1 MSLPAAPDTMTGRR
15 RLAALAMVAVAACAV
30 GIAARESGA
39 LAPLEREALKA
50 RFDLRGTEEVDGM
63 LVVGVD
69 AKTFTDVDHN
79 WPFPRSLHAQVVREL
94 HKKGARAIVY
104 DVQFTEPTAPKQD
117 LALYNALGDA
127 GGAVLATSE
136 SDGHGHTRV
145 LGGDANLRAIHSR
158 AAASD
163 LRNDTSGAI
172 ASFPREVGGLESI
185 AVATT
190 ERLAHRTPDPAG
202 FRDGRAWIDYRGP
215 PGTIPTVPFSDVMG
229 GKVPDSMLRGKLVVV
244 GATAPT
250 LRDVHSTPVGGEQ
263 LMAGAEVQANA
274 IWTALH
280 GLPLR
285 SAPPWVDLLILVA
298 LAILPPLVRWRLP
311 LGVVGALTVVA
322 GAAFLVAAQLA
333 FEAGTI
339 VDVAAPL
346 LALIA
351 GAFGAIAW
359 SEFAERRVRYRVSRD
374 NELLEQRVR
383 ERTADLADAEREIA
397 HRLGVAV
404 EWRDAETGVH
414 IERMGRLCER
424 LAREVG
430 LGIVEAD
437 LLRHAS
443 ALHDV
448 GKVGIP
454 DEILLKPAKLDPA
467 EWTKMKTHTTIG
479 ASILSGSKSALV
491 QMAEQIARSHHEKWD
506 GSGYPEGLEG
516 DQIPLAARIC
526 AVCDVFDALL
536 SPRPYKDAWPLHEV
550 IRELGSLRGTHLDPA
565 LVDAFLP
572 LAADVYEECFAPHVA
587 PQHVAPHAAPAH
599 ADAAA

>member
-1 MSLPAAPDTMTGRR
+1 MTGRR
-15 RLAALAMVAVAACAV
+15 RFAALGAVALLACAA
-30 GIAARESGA
+30 GLGARESGA
-39 LAPLEREALKA
+39 LEPLEREALKA
-50 RFDLRGTEEVDGM
+50 RFDVRGPEPVKGL
-63 LVVGVD
+63 LVVGID
-69 AKTFTDVDHN
+69 AKTFDDLQAR
-79 WPFPRSLHAQVVREL
+79 WPFKRSLHARVVRRL
-94 HKKGARAIVY
+94 HAAGADTIVY
-104 DVQFTEPTAPKQD
+104 DVQFTEPTKLRED
-117 LALYNALGDA
+117 LALYNAIGDA
-127 GGAVLATSE
+127 GGAILATSE
-136 SDGHGHTRV
+136 SDDGRTKV
-145 LGGDANLRAIHSR
+145 LGGDDNLRTIDSR

-172 ASFPREVGGLESI
+172 ASFPREIAGLESI

-190 ERLAHRTPDPAG
+190 QRLTGDTPDPDG
-202 FRDGRAWIDYRGP
+202 FRDGKAWIDYRGP
-215 PGTIPTVPFSDVMG
+215 PGTIPTVSFSDVYYG
-229 GKVPDSMLRGKLVVV
+229 RVPESEIRGRTVVV
-244 GATAPT
+244 GGTAPT
-250 LRDVHSTPVGGEQ
+250 LRDVHSTPVGGEE

-274 IWTALH
+274 IWTALD

-285 SAPPWVDLLILVA
+285 SAAPALN
-298 LAILPPLVRWRLP
+298 LAILILLAMLAPLARWRLP
-311 LGVVGALTVVA
+311 LGAVSVATVLA
-322 GAAFLVAAQLA
+322 GAAFLAGAQLA
-333 FEAGTI
+333 FENGMI
-339 VDVAAPL
+339 LDVAAPL
-346 LALIA
+346 VALLI

-414 IERMGRLCER
+414 IERMGRMCER

-430 LGIVEAD
+430 MSIVEAE

-467 EWTKMKTHTTIG
+467 EWAKMKTHTTIG

-491 QMAEQIARSHHEKWD
+491 QMAEEIARSHHERWD
-506 GSGYPEGLEG
+506 GSGYPAGLKG
-516 DQIPLAARIC
+516 DEIPLAARIC

-536 SPRPYKDAWPLHEV
+536 SPRPYKAPWPLPDV
-550 IRELGSLRGTHLDPA
+550 IRELAVLRGTHLDPA

-572 LAADVYEECFAPHVA
+572 LAADLHAECFGDEAELA
-587 PQHVAPHAAPAH
+587 EAAPGGV
-599 ADAAA
+599 ADLRGGTAAA

>member
-1 MSLPAAPDTMTGRR
+1 MTGRR
-15 RLAALAMVAVAACAV
+15 RFAALGAVALLACAA
-30 GIAARESGA
+30 GLAARESGA

-50 RFDLRGTEEVDGM
+50 RFDVRGPEPVKGL
-63 LVVGVD
+63 LVVGID
-69 AKTFTDVDHN
+69 ADTFDDLQTR
-79 WPFPRSLHAQVVREL
+79 WPFKRSLHGRVVRRL
-94 HKKGARAIVY
+94 HAAGARTIVY
-104 DVQFTEPTAPKQD
+104 DVQFTEKTKLRED
-117 LALYNALGDA
+117 LALYNAIGDA

-136 SDGHGHTRV
+136 SYKGRTNV
-145 LGGDANLRAIHSR
+145 LGGDDNLRAIDSR

-172 ASFPREVGGLESI
+172 ASFPDQVGGVESI
-185 AVATT
+185 AVATA
-190 ERLAHRTPDPAG
+190 ERLTGESPDPAG
-202 FRDGRAWIDYRGP
+202 FRDGKAWIDYRGP
-215 PGTIPTVPFSDVMG
+215 PGTIPTVSFSDVLLDR
-229 GKVPDSMLRGKLVVV
+229 VPDSKIRGRIVVV
-244 GATAPT
+244 GGTAPT
-250 LRDVHSTPVGGEQ
+250 LRDVHSTPVGGEE

-274 IWTALH
+274 IWTALG

-285 SAPPWVDLLILVA
+285 SAAPALN
-298 LAILPPLVRWRLP
+298 LAILILLAMLAPLARWRLP
-311 LGVVGALTVVA
+311 LGAVSGVTVLA
-322 GAAFLVAAQLA
+322 GAGFLVGAQLA
-333 FEAGTI
+333 FETGVI

-346 LALIA
+346 VALVI

-414 IERMGRLCER
+414 IERMGRMCER

-430 LGIVEAD
+430 MSIVEAD

-454 DEILLKPAKLDPA
+454 DEILLKPSKLDPA

-491 QMAEQIARSHHEKWD
+491 QMAEQIARSHHERWD
-506 GSGYPEGLEG
+506 GSGYPQGLKG
-516 DQIPLAARIC
+516 DEIPLAARIC

-536 SPRPYKDAWPLHEV
+536 SPRPYKEPWPLPDV
-550 IRELGSLRGTHLDPA
+550 MRELGLLRGTHLDPA

-572 LAADVYEECFAPHVA
+572 LAADLHAECFGDEVA
-587 PQHVAPHAAPAH
+587 
-599 ADAAA
+599 ADAGASGGAAAA

>member
-1 MSLPAAPDTMTGRR
+1 MTGRR
-15 RLAALAMVAVAACAV
+15 RFAALGAVALLACAA
-30 GIAARESGA
+30 GLGARESGA
-39 LAPLEREALKA
+39 LEPLEREALKA
-50 RFDLRGTEEVDGM
+50 RFDVRGPEPVKGL
-63 LVVGVD
+63 LVVGID
-69 AKTFTDVDHN
+69 AKTFDDLQVR
-79 WPFPRSLHAQVVREL
+79 WPFRRSLHGRVVRRL
-94 HKKGARAIVY
+94 HAAGARTIVY
-104 DVQFTEPTAPKQD
+104 DVQFTEKTKLRED

-127 GGAVLATSE
+127 GGGILATSE
-136 SDGHGHTRV
+136 SDHGRTNV
-145 LGGDANLRAIHSR
+145 LGGDDNLRAIHAR

-172 ASFPREVGGLESI
+172 ASFPDQIAGLKSI

-190 ERLAHRTPDPAG
+190 ERVTGKSPDATG
-202 FRDGRAWIDYRGP
+202 FRDGKAWIDYRGP
-215 PGTIPTVPFSDVMG
+215 PGTIPTVSFSDVYNG
-229 GKVPDSMLRGKLVVV
+229 RVPESKIRGRIVVV
-244 GATAPT
+244 GGTAPT
-250 LRDVHSTPVGGEQ
+250 LRDVHSTPVGGEE

-274 IWTALH
+274 IWTAL
-280 GLPLR
+280 GDLPLR
-285 SAPPWVDLLILVA
+285 SGAPLLN
-298 LAILPPLVRWRLP
+298 LAILALLAMLAPLARWRLP
-311 LGVVGALTVVA
+311 LGAVSGVTVLA
-322 GAAFLVAAQLA
+322 GAAFLAGAQLA
-333 FEAGTI
+333 FESGI
-339 VDVAAPL
+339 ILDVAAPL
-346 LALIA
+346 VALVI

-414 IERMGRLCER
+414 IERMGRMCER

-430 LGIVEAD
+430 MSIVEAE

-467 EWTKMKTHTTIG
+467 EWAKMKTHTTIG

-491 QMAEQIARSHHEKWD
+491 QMAEEIARSHHERWD
-506 GSGYPEGLEG
+506 GSGYPDGLRG
-516 DQIPLAARIC
+516 DEIPLAARIC

-536 SPRPYKDAWPLHEV
+536 SPRPYKAPWPLPDV
-550 IRELGSLRGTHLDPA
+550 VRELALLRGTHLDPA

-572 LAADVYEECFAPHVA
+572 LAADLHAECFADGGEAAGPGGVA
-587 PQHVAPHAAPAH
+587 AAPGG
-599 ADAAA
+599 AAAA

>member
-1 MSLPAAPDTMTGRR
+1 MTGRR
-15 RLAALAMVAVAACAV
+15 RFAALALVALAACAA

-50 RFDLRGTEEVDGM
+50 RFDVRGTEPVDGL
-63 LVVGVD
+63 LVVGID

-79 WPFPRSLHAQVVREL
+79 WPFPRSLHGKVVRQL
-94 HKKGARAIVY
+94 HREGARAIVY
-104 DVQFTEPTAPKQD
+104 DVQFTEPTRPRQD
-117 LALYNALGDA
+117 LALYDALGDA
-127 GGAVLATSE
+127 GGAILATSE
-136 SDGHGHTRV
+136 SDGRGHTRV
-145 LGGDANLRAIHSR
+145 LGGDENLRAINSK

-185 AVATT
+185 AVRTT
-190 ERLAHRTPDPAG
+190 ERVTGEKPDPDG

-215 PGTIPTVPFSDVMG
+215 PGTIPTVSFSDVLD
-229 GKVPDSMLRGKLVVV
+229 GKVPEERIQGKIVVV
-244 GATAPT
+244 GGTAPT

-274 IWTALH
+274 IWTALQD
-280 GLPLR
+280 LPLR
-285 SAPPWVDLLILVA
+285 SAPPAFDLLILV
-298 LAILPPLVRWRLP
+298 LLGMLPPLARWRLP
-311 LGVVGALTVVA
+311 LGAVGLATVVA
-322 GAAFLVAAQLA
+322 GAAFLGFAQIL
-333 FEAGTI
+333 FEEGTI

-346 LALIA
+346 VALVL
-351 GAFGAIAW
+351 GAFGAIGW
-359 SEFAERRVRYRVSRD
+359 SEFAERRVRHRVSRD

-430 LGIVEAD
+430 LSIVEAD

-454 DEILLKPAKLDPA
+454 DEILLKPGKLDPA
-467 EWTKMKTHTTIG
+467 QWAKMKTHTTIG

-491 QMAEQIARSHHEKWD
+491 QMAAQIARSHHERWD
-506 GSGYPEGLEG
+506 GSGYPDGLSG

-536 SPRPYKDAWPLHEV
+536 SPRPYKAAWPLPDV
-550 IRELGSLRGTHLDPA
+550 MRELASLRGTHLDPA

-572 LAADVYEECFAPHVA
+572 LAADLHAECFAEPE
-587 PQHVAPHAAPAH
+587 PQALQE
-599 ADAAA
+599 DAAA

>member
-1 MSLPAAPDTMTGRR
+1 MTGRR
-15 RLAALAMVAVAACAV
+15 RLAALGAVALAAIAV
-30 GIAARESGA
+30 GVVARESGA

-50 RFDLRGTEEVDGM
+50 RFDVRGSEAVTG
-63 LVVGVD
+63 LLIVGID
-69 AKTFTDVDHN
+69 AKTFGDLN
-79 WPFPRSLHAQVVREL
+79 QRWPFPRSLHGRLVRRL
-94 HKKGARAIVY
+94 HAAGARTIIY
-104 DVQFTEPTAPKQD
+104 DVQFTEPTRPRQD
-117 LALYNALGDA
+117 LALFDALGDA

-136 SDGHGHTRV
+136 SDHGQTRV
-145 LGGDANLRAIHSR
+145 LGGDDNLRTINSR

-172 ASFPREVGGLESI
+172 ASFPREVAGLESI
-185 AVATT
+185 AVAAT
-190 ERLAHRTPDPAG
+190 ERITGHTPDPNG
-202 FRDGRAWIDYRGP
+202 FRDGKAWIDYRGP
-215 PGTIPTVPFSDVMG
+215 PGTIPTVSFSDVYYGRVPAEKIRGRTVIVG
-229 GKVPDSMLRGKLVVV
+229 G
-244 GATAPT
+244 TAPT

-274 IWTALH
+274 IWTALD

-285 SAPPWVDLLILVA
+285 SAAPLYNLLILMA
-298 LAILPPLVRWRLP
+298 MAMLAPLARWRLP
-311 LGVVGALTVVA
+311 LGAVGVVTVLA
-322 GAAFLVAAQLA
+322 GAAFLAGAQLA

-339 VDVAAPL
+339 LDVAAPL
-346 LALIA
+346 VALVA
-351 GAFGAIAW
+351 GFFGAIAW
-359 SEFAERRVRYRVSRD
+359 SELAERRVRTRVTRD

-430 LGIVEAD
+430 MSVVEAE

-454 DEILLKPAKLDPA
+454 DEILLKPARLDPA
-467 EWTKMKTHTTIG
+467 EWAKMKTHTTIG

-491 QMAEQIARSHHEKWD
+491 QMAEEIARSHHERWD
-506 GSGYPEGLEG
+506 GSGYPAGLKG
-516 DQIPLAARIC
+516 DEIPLPARIC

-536 SPRPYKDAWPLHEV
+536 SPRPYKNAWPLPEV
-550 IRELGSLRGTHLDPA
+550 IRELAAVRGTHLDPV

-572 LAADVYEECFAPHVA
+572 LASDLHAECFGD
-587 PQHVAPHAAPAH
+587 
-599 ADAAA
+599 DAAAGSVEAGGAAAA

>member
-1 MSLPAAPDTMTGRR
+1 MDTQAAPAPLTGRR
-15 RLAALAMVAVAACAV
+15 RLAALGAVALVAFAITAAV
-30 GIAARESGA
+30 RESGA
-39 LAPLEREALKA
+39 LAPLEREALKT
-50 RFDLRGTEEVDGM
+50 RFDVRGTEGVEG
-63 LVVGVD
+63 LVVVGID
-69 AKTFTDVDHN
+69 ADTFTELNHN
-79 WPFPRSLHAQVVREL
+79 WPFPRKKHAELVRLL
-94 HKKGARAIVY
+94 HKAGVRSIVY
-104 DVQFTEPTAPKQD
+104 DVQFTEPTRRDQD
-117 LALYNALGDA
+117 LALYDALGDA
-127 GGAVLATSE
+127 GGAIMATSE

-145 LGGDANLRAIHSR
+145 LGGDANLRAINAR

-190 ERLAHRTPDPAG
+190 ERLTHHTPDPAG

-215 PGTIPTVPFSDVMG
+215 PGTIPTVKFVDVL
-229 GKVPDSMLRGKLVVV
+229 KNRVPDSVLKDKIVVV
-244 GATAPT
+244 GGIAPT

-274 IWTALH
+274 IWTAMH

-285 SAPPWVDLLILVA
+285 SAPPWVDLLLLA
-298 LAILPPLVRWRLP
+298 LLALLPPLVRWRLP
-311 LGVVGALTVVA
+311 LGVVGVATVVA
-322 GAAFLVAAQLA
+322 GAAFVVVAQVA
-333 FEAGTI
+333 FESGTI

-346 LALIA
+346 LALIL

-430 LGIVEAD
+430 LSVVEAE

-467 EWTKMKTHTTIG
+467 EWAKMKTHTTIG

-491 QMAEQIARSHHEKWD
+491 QMAEQIARSHHERWD
-506 GSGYPEGLEG
+506 GSGYPDGLKG
-516 DQIPLAARIC
+516 DEIPLIARIC

-536 SPRPYKDAWPLHEV
+536 SPRPYKAAWPLPDV
-550 IRELGSLRGTHLDPA
+550 IRELGTLRGTHLDPA

-572 LAADVYEECFAPHVA
+572 LAMDLYEECFAPYEPA
-587 PQHVAPHAAPAH
+587 RPQTDAQ

>member
-1 MSLPAAPDTMTGRR
+1 VPAAPGPVTGRR
-15 RLAALAMVAVAACAV
+15 RLAALGAVALAAF
-30 GIAARESGA
+30 GIALAARESGA
-39 LAPLEREALKA
+39 LEPLEREALKA
-50 RFDLRGTEEVDGM
+50 RFDVRGAEPVSGL
-63 LVVGVD
+63 LVVGID
-69 AKTFTDVDHN
+69 AKTFGDLQMQ
-79 WPFPRSLHAQVVREL
+79 WPFRRSLHGRMVRRL
-94 HKKGARAIVY
+94 HAAGAREIVY
-104 DVQFTEPTAPKQD
+104 DVQFTEPTRRRDD
-117 LALYNALGDA
+117 LALFNAIGDA

-136 SDGHGHTRV
+136 SDASGGTNV
-145 LGGDANLRAIHSR
+145 LGGDANLRSIGAR

-172 ASFPREVGGLESI
+172 ASFPREEGGLASI
-185 AVATT
+185 AVVTAR
-190 ERLAHRTPDPAG
+190 RLSGHAPDPSG
-202 FRDGRAWIDYRGP
+202 FRDGKAWIDYRGP
-215 PGTIPTVPFSDVMG
+215 PGTIPTVSFSDV
-229 GKVPDSMLRGKLVVV
+229 VEDRIPDEMIRGQIVVV

-263 LMAGAEVQANA
+263 LMPGAEVQANA

-285 SAPPWVDLLILVA
+285 SAPLAVDLA
-298 LAILPPLVRWRLP
+298 LLALLALLAPLTRWRLG
-311 LGVVGALTVVA
+311 LGVVGAVTVLA
-322 GAAFLVAAQLA
+322 GAGFLAGAQLA
-333 FEAGTI
+333 FEGGTI
-339 VDVAAPL
+339 IDVAAPL
-346 LALIA
+346 VALLV

-359 SEFAERRVRYRVSRD
+359 SEFAERRVRHRVTRD

-383 ERTADLADAEREIA
+383 ERTADLAEAEREIA

-430 LGIVEAD
+430 MTAEQAE

-448 GKVGIP
+448 GKVGIT
-454 DEILLKPAKLDPA
+454 DDILLKPGKLDPA
-467 EWTKMKTHTTIG
+467 EWATMKTHTTIG
-479 ASILSGSKSALV
+479 ASILSGSRSELV
-491 QMAEQIARSHHEKWD
+491 QLAEQIALSHHERWD
-506 GSGYPEGLEG
+506 GGGYPQGLVG

-536 SPRPYKDAWPLHEV
+536 SPRPYKDAWPLGDV
-550 IRELGSLRGTHLDPA
+550 IDELASLRGTHLDPT

-572 LAADVYEECFAPHVA
+572 LAADLHGEWFGES
-587 PQHVAPHAAPAH
+587 APAGE
-599 ADAAA
+599 AAA

>member
-1 MSLPAAPDTMTGRR
+1 VSGRR
-15 RLAALAMVAVAACAV
+15 RAAALGLVAVAACAI
-30 GIAARESGA
+30 GLAARESGA

-50 RFDLRGTEEVDGM
+50 RFAVRGPEPVKGL
-63 LVVGVD
+63 LVVGID
-69 AKTFTDVDHN
+69 DKTFGDLKVQ
-79 WPFPRSLHAQVVREL
+79 WPFSRRLHARVVRRL
-94 HKKGARAIVY
+94 HEAGARTIVY
-104 DVQFTEPTAPKQD
+104 DVQFTERTKLGAD
-117 LALYNALGDA
+117 LALYNAIGDA
-127 GGAVLATSE
+127 GGAVMATSE
-136 SDGHGHTRV
+136 SDHGRTNV
-145 LGGDANLRAIHSR
+145 LGGDDNLRTIDSR

-172 ASFPREVGGLESI
+172 ASFPHDVAGLDSI
-185 AVATT
+185 AVATA
-190 ERLAHRTPDPAG
+190 ERLTGRPPDPEG
-202 FRDGRAWIDYRGP
+202 FRDGKAWIDYRGP
-215 PGTIPTVPFSDVMG
+215 PGTIPTVSFSDVRHG
-229 GKVPDSMLRGKLVVV
+229 RVPEDAIRDRIVVV

-250 LRDVHSTPVGGEQ
+250 LRDVHSTPVGGEE
-263 LMAGAEVQANA
+263 LMPGAEVQANA
-274 IWTALH
+274 IWTALE

-285 SAPPWVDLLILVA
+285 SAPPLLNLLVLILLGV
-298 LAILPPLVRWRLP
+298 LPPLARWRLP
-311 LGVVGALTVVA
+311 LGAVGAVTVLA
-322 GAAFLVAAQLA
+322 GAGFLAGAQFA
-333 FEAGTI
+333 FESGTI

-346 LALIA
+346 LTLVL

-414 IERMGRLCER
+414 IERMGRMCER

-430 LGIVEAD
+430 MSIVEAD

-454 DEILLKPAKLDPA
+454 DDILLKPSKLDAA
-467 EWTKMKTHTTIG
+467 EWQTMKTHTTIG

-491 QMAEQIARSHHEKWD
+491 QMAEQIARSHHERWD
-506 GSGYPEGLEG
+506 GTGYPDGLEG
-516 DQIPLAARIC
+516 DEIPLAARIC

-536 SPRPYKDAWPLHEV
+536 SPRPYKEAWPLV
-550 IRELGSLRGTHLDPA
+550 DVMRELASLRGTHLDPA

-572 LAADVYEECFAPHVA
+572 LAPDLHAECFREEIALA
-587 PQHVAPHAAPAH
+587 T
-599 ADAAA
+599 DAARRGRIAAV

>member
-1 MSLPAAPDTMTGRR
+1 MSAAPETISASR
-15 RLAALAMVAVAACAV
+15 RLVALGAVALAAF
-30 GIAARESGA
+30 GIALGARESGA

-50 RFDLRGTEEVDGM
+50 RFDVRGAEPVEGM
-63 LVVGVD
+63 LVVGID
-69 AKTFTDVDHN
+69 AWTFN
-79 WPFPRSLHAQVVREL
+79 KLQERWPFPRSLHAKVVRKL
-94 HKKGARAIVY
+94 HAADPREIVY
-104 DVQFTEPTAPKQD
+104 DVQFTERTRLRED
-117 LALYNALGDA
+117 LALFNAIGDA

-136 SDGHGHTRV
+136 SETDGSTNV
-145 LGGDANLRAIHSR
+145 LGGDDNLRSIGAR

-172 ASFPREVGGLESI
+172 ASFPRSAGKLDSI
-185 AVATT
+185 AVITA
-190 ERLAHRTPDPAG
+190 ERLSGHAPPADG
-202 FRDGRAWIDYRGP
+202 FRDGKAWIDFRGP
-215 PGTIPTVPFSDVMG
+215 PGTIPTVSFADVVNG
-229 GKVPDSMLRGKLVVV
+229 RVPADMIHNRIVVV

-250 LRDVHSTPVGGEQ
+250 LRDVHSTPVGGEE

-285 SAPPWVDLLILVA
+285 SAPVGVDILLLA
-298 LAILPPLVRWRLP
+298 LLAMLAPLTRWRLP
-311 LGVVGALTVVA
+311 LGAVGVVTVVA
-322 GAAFLVAAQLA
+322 GAGFLAGAQFL
-333 FEAGTI
+333 FESGSI

-346 LALIA
+346 VALLT

-359 SEFAERRVRYRVSRD
+359 SELAERRVRHRVSRD
-374 NELLEQRVR
+374 NEVLEERVR
-383 ERTADLADAEREIA
+383 ERTADLAAAEREIA

-430 LGIVEAD
+430 MNVVEAD

-448 GKVGIP
+448 GKVGIT
-454 DEILLKPAKLDPA
+454 DDILLKPGKLDPA
-467 EWTKMKTHTTIG
+467 EWATMKTHTTIG
-479 ASILSGSKSALV
+479 ASILSGSRSELV
-491 QMAEQIARSHHEKWD
+491 KLAEQIALSHHERWD
-506 GSGYPEGLEG
+506 GSGYPHGLRG

-536 SPRPYKDAWPLHEV
+536 SPRPYKDAWPLGDV
-550 IRELGSLRGTHLDPA
+550 ITELASLRGTHLDPA

-572 LAADVYEECFAPHVA
+572 LAADLHAECFSEDEVA
-587 PQHVAPHAAPAH
+587 PRG
-599 ADAAA
+599 AAAA

>member
-1 MSLPAAPDTMTGRR
+1 VNGAAPGPVTGRR
-15 RLAALAMVAVAACAV
+15 RVAALGAVALAAC
-30 GIAARESGA
+30 GIALAARESGA

-50 RFDLRGTEEVDGM
+50 RFDVRGTEPVHGF

-69 AKTFTDVDHN
+69 AKTFNQLQTS
-79 WPFPRSLHAQVVREL
+79 WPFRRSLHGRVVRRL
-94 HKKGARAIVY
+94 HAAGARSIVY
-104 DVQFTEPTAPKQD
+104 DVQFTEPTRERDD
-117 LALYNALGDA
+117 LALFNAIGDA

-136 SDGHGHTRV
+136 SDHGSTDV
-145 LGGDANLRAIHSR
+145 LGGDDNLRDIHSR

-172 ASFPREVGGLESI
+172 ASFPKEVAGLDSI
-185 AVATT
+185 AVAAA
-190 ERLAHRTPDPAG
+190 ERLTGSAPDPSG

-215 PGTIPTVPFSDVMG
+215 PGTVPTVSFVDV
-229 GKVPDSMLRGKLVVV
+229 LRGRVPESEIRGRVVVV

-263 LMAGAEVQANA
+263 LMPGAEVQANA
-274 IWTALH
+274 IWTAIE

-285 SAPPWVDLLILVA
+285 SGAPWLNLVILIA
-298 LAILPPLVRWRLP
+298 LAMLAPLVRWRLP
-311 LGVVGALTVVA
+311 LGAVGVATLVA
-322 GAAFLVAAQLA
+322 GAAFLVGAQVA

-339 VDVAAPL
+339 VDVAAPV
-346 LALIA
+346 LALVM

-359 SEFAERRVRYRVSRD
+359 SEFAERRVRTRVSRD

-430 LGIVEAD
+430 MSIVEAD

-454 DEILLKPAKLDPA
+454 DRILLKPGKLDPA
-467 EWTKMKTHTTIG
+467 EWATMKTHTSIG
-479 ASILSGSKSALV
+479 SSILSGSKSALV
-491 QMAEQIARSHHEKWD
+491 QMAEQIAHSHHERWD
-506 GSGYPEGLEG
+506 GSGYPDGLSGE
-516 DQIPLAARIC
+516 QIPLAARIC

-536 SPRPYKDAWPLHEV
+536 SPRPYKDAWPLPDV
-550 IRELGSLRGTHLDPA
+550 MRELATLRGAHLDPA

-572 LAADVYEECFAPHVA
+572 LAADLHAECFGEQSPRTL
-587 PQHVAPHAAPAH
+587 HAA
-599 ADAAA
+599 

>member
-1 MSLPAAPDTMTGRR
+1 MSHGVAPAPVTGPRR
-15 RLAALAMVAVAACAV
+15 FAALGLVALAACGL
-30 GIAARESGA
+30 GLAARESGA

-50 RFDLRGTEEVDGM
+50 RFNVRGTEPVDGL
-63 LVVGVD
+63 LVVGID
-69 AKTFTDVDHN
+69 AKSFQDLRKR
-79 WPFPRSLHAQVVREL
+79 WPFARSLHARAVRQL
-94 HKKGARAIVY
+94 HAAGARTIVY
-104 DVQFTEPTAPKQD
+104 DVQFTEPTKLRED
-117 LALYNALGDA
+117 LALYNAIGDA

-136 SDGHGHTRV
+136 SDRGKTDV
-145 LGGDANLRAIHSR
+145 LGGDDNLRTIDSR

-172 ASFPREVGGLESI
+172 ASFPHDVAGLDSI
-185 AVATT
+185 AVAAT
-190 ERLAHRTPDPAG
+190 ERITGHTPDPSG
-202 FRDGRAWIDYRGP
+202 FRDGKAWIDYRGP
-215 PGTIPTVPFSDVMG
+215 PGTIPTVSFSDVVNG
-229 GKVPDSMLRGKLVVV
+229 HVPEGQIRGRIVVV

-250 LRDVHSTPVGGEQ
+250 LRDVHSTPVGGEE

-274 IWTALH
+274 IWTALD

-285 SAPPWVDLLILVA
+285 STTPAVNLLILA
-298 LAILPPLVRWRLP
+298 LLAMLPPLARWRLP
-311 LGVVGALTVVA
+311 LGAVGAVTVLA
-322 GAAFLVAAQLA
+322 GAGFLAGAQLA
-333 FEAGTI
+333 FQNGTI

-346 LALIA
+346 LALIL

-359 SEFAERRVRYRVSRD
+359 SEFAERRVRTRVSRD
-374 NELLEQRVR
+374 NELLERRVR
-383 ERTADLADAEREIA
+383 ERTSDLADAEREIA

-430 LGIVEAD
+430 LSVVEAE

-454 DEILLKPAKLDPA
+454 DEILLKPGKLDPA
-467 EWTKMKTHTTIG
+467 EWAQMQTHTTIG
-479 ASILSGSKSALV
+479 AAILSGSKSALV
-491 QMAEQIARSHHEKWD
+491 QMAEEIARSHHERWD
-506 GSGYPEGLEG
+506 GSGYPDGLKG
-516 DQIPLAARIC
+516 DEIPLPARIC

-536 SPRPYKDAWPLHEV
+536 SPRPYKDAWPLPEV
-550 IRELGSLRGTHLDPA
+550 IRELASLRGNHLDPA

-572 LAADVYEECFAPHVA
+572 LAPDLHAECFADDAVAEPPEPHSGI
-587 PQHVAPHAAPAH
+587 
-599 ADAAA
+599 AAA

>member
-1 MSLPAAPDTMTGRR
+1 MTGRR
-15 RLAALAMVAVAACAV
+15 RFAALGAVALASCAV
-30 GIAARESGA
+30 GVGVRESGA

-50 RFDLRGTEEVDGM
+50 RFDVRGTEPVSGL
-63 LVVGVD
+63 LVVGID
-69 AKTFTDVDHN
+69 AKTFTDLN
-79 WPFPRSLHAQVVREL
+79 TRWPFARSLHGQVVRRL
-94 HKKGARAIVY
+94 HEAGARTIVY
-104 DVQFTEPTAPKQD
+104 DVQFTEQTRPRQD

-127 GGAVLATSE
+127 GGAILATSE

-145 LGGDANLRAIHSR
+145 LGGDENLRAIHSR

-172 ASFPREVGGLESI
+172 ASFPRQVGGLESI
-185 AVATT
+185 AV
-190 ERLAHRTPDPAG
+190 RTAQRVTGHAPDPAG

-215 PGTIPTVPFSDVMG
+215 PGTIPTVSFSDVRDG
-229 GKVPDSMLRGKLVVV
+229 HAPEDKVRGKIVVV

-263 LMAGAEVQANA
+263 LMPGAEVQANA

-285 SAPPWVDLLILVA
+285 SAPPAVDLLILVL
-298 LAILPPLVRWRLP
+298 LAMLPPLVRWRLP
-311 LGVVGALTVVA
+311 LGAVGAATVLTGAGFLA
-322 GAAFLVAAQLA
+322 GAQIA
-333 FEAGTI
+333 FESGTI

-346 LALIA
+346 LALVL

-359 SEFAERRVRYRVSRD
+359 SEFAERRVRHRVSRD

-414 IERMGRLCER
+414 VERMGRLCER

-430 LGIVEAD
+430 LSIVEAD

-454 DEILLKPAKLDPA
+454 DEILLKPGKLDPA
-467 EWTKMKTHTTIG
+467 EWSKMKTHTTIG
-479 ASILSGSKSALV
+479 ANILSGSKSALV
-491 QMAEQIARSHHEKWD
+491 QMAEQIARSHHERWD

-516 DQIPLAARIC
+516 DEIPLTARIC

-536 SPRPYKDAWPLHEV
+536 SPRPYKEAWQLADV
-550 IRELGSLRGTHLDPA
+550 MRELASVRGTHLDPA

-572 LAADVYEECFAPHVA
+572 IAPDLHTECFGE
-587 PQHVAPHAAPAH
+587 
-599 ADAAA
+599 DGLGGAAAA

>member
-1 MSLPAAPDTMTGRR
+1 MTGRR
-15 RLAALAMVAVAACAV
+15 RLAALGAVALAACAV
-30 GIAARESGA
+30 GLAARESGA

-50 RFDLRGTEEVDGM
+50 RFDVRGPEPVKGL
-63 LVVGVD
+63 LVVGID
-69 AKTFTDVDHN
+69 DKTFDDLQVQ
-79 WPFPRSLHAQVVREL
+79 WPFSRSLHARVVRQL
-94 HKKGARAIVY
+94 DAAGARSIVY
-104 DVQFTEPTAPKQD
+104 DVQFTEKTKPHAD
-117 LALYNALGDA
+117 LALYNAIGDA
-127 GGAVLATSE
+127 GGAVMATSE
-136 SDGHGHTRV
+136 SDHGRTNV
-145 LGGDANLRAIHSR
+145 LGGDDNLRTIDSR

-172 ASFPREVGGLESI
+172 ASFPDDIAGLKSI
-185 AVATT
+185 AVATA
-190 ERLAHRTPDPAG
+190 ERLTGRTPDPEG
-202 FRDGRAWIDYRGP
+202 FRDGKAWIDYRGP
-215 PGTIPTVPFSDVMG
+215 PGTIPTVSFSDVRYG
-229 GKVPDSMLRGKLVVV
+229 RVPKDQIRGRIVVV
-244 GATAPT
+244 GGTAPT

-285 SAPPWVDLLILVA
+285 SSAPLVNLLILILLGV
-298 LAILPPLVRWRLP
+298 LAPLARWRLP
-311 LGVVGALTVVA
+311 LGAVGAVTVLA
-322 GAAFLVAAQLA
+322 GAGFLAGAQFA
-333 FEAGTI
+333 FEEGTI

-346 LALIA
+346 LALVI

-430 LGIVEAD
+430 MSIVEAD

-454 DEILLKPAKLDPA
+454 DEILLKPGKLDPV

-491 QMAEQIARSHHEKWD
+491 QMAEQIARSHHERWD
-506 GSGYPEGLEG
+506 GSGYPDGLKG

-536 SPRPYKDAWPLHEV
+536 SPRPYKEAWPLADV
-550 IRELGSLRGTHLDPA
+550 MRELAGLRGTHLDPA

-572 LAADVYEECFAPHVA
+572 LAPDLHTECFREEPSAGS
-587 PQHVAPHAAPAH
+587 
-599 ADAAA
+599 AAA

>member
-1 MSLPAAPDTMTGRR
+1 MSPGAAPAPLTGRR
-15 RLAALAMVAVAACAV
+15 RLAALGLVALAAC
-30 GIAARESGA
+30 GLGLAARESGA

-50 RFDLRGTEEVDGM
+50 RFSVRGTEPVHGL
-63 LVVGVD
+63 LVVGID
-69 AKTFTDVDHN
+69 AKTFQDLRRR
-79 WPFPRSLHAQVVREL
+79 WPFERSLHARAVRRL
-94 HKKGARAIVY
+94 DAGGARAIVY
-104 DVQFTEPTAPKQD
+104 DVQFTEPTKLRED
-117 LALYNALGDA
+117 LALYNAIGDA
-127 GGAVLATSE
+127 GGAILATSE
-136 SDGHGHTRV
+136 SDRGKTDV
-145 LGGDANLRAIHSR
+145 LGGDDNLRTIRSR

-172 ASFPREVGGLESI
+172 ASFPQDVAGLDSI

-190 ERLAHRTPDPAG
+190 KRLTGHQPDPAG
-202 FRDGRAWIDYRGP
+202 FRDGKAWIDYRGP
-215 PGTIPTVPFSDVMG
+215 PGTIPTVSFSDVVRG
-229 GKVPDSMLRGKLVVV
+229 RVPDAQIRNRIVVV

-263 LMAGAEVQANA
+263 LMPGAEVQANA
-274 IWTALH
+274 IWTALD

-285 SAPPWVDLLILVA
+285 SAPPGLNLFILAV
-298 LAILPPLVRWRLP
+298 LAMLPPLARWRLP
-311 LGVVGALTVVA
+311 LGAVGVVTLLA
-322 GAAFLVAAQLA
+322 GAGFLAGAQLA
-333 FEAGTI
+333 FQSGTI

-346 LALIA
+346 LALVL

-359 SEFAERRVRYRVSRD
+359 SEFAERRVRTRVSRD

-430 LGIVEAD
+430 LSLVEAE

-454 DEILLKPAKLDPA
+454 DEILLKPGKLDPA
-467 EWTKMKTHTTIG
+467 EWGQMKTHTTIG

-491 QMAEQIARSHHEKWD
+491 QMAEQIARSHHERWD
-506 GSGYPEGLEG
+506 GSGYPDGLKG
-516 DQIPLAARIC
+516 DEIPLAARIC

-536 SPRPYKDAWPLHEV
+536 SPRPYKDAWPLPEV
-550 IRELGSLRGTHLDPA
+550 MRELASLRGTHLDPA

-572 LAADVYEECFAPHVA
+572 LAPDLHAECFAEEAVA
-587 PQHVAPHAAPAH
+587 EPP
-599 ADAAA
+599 DRSGAAAA

>member
-1 MSLPAAPDTMTGRR
+1 VPLSGRR
-15 RLAALAMVAVAACAV
+15 RFAALGLVAVAACAI
-30 GIAARESGA
+30 GLAARESGA

-50 RFDLRGTEEVDGM
+50 RFAVRGPEPVKGL
-63 LVVGVD
+63 LVVGID
-69 AKTFTDVDHN
+69 AKTFDDLQVQ
-79 WPFPRSLHAQVVREL
+79 WPFSRRLHARVVRRL
-94 HKKGARAIVY
+94 HEAGARTIVY
-104 DVQFTEPTAPKQD
+104 DVQFTEPTKLGAD
-117 LALYNALGDA
+117 LALYNAIGDA
-127 GGAVLATSE
+127 GGAIMATSE
-136 SDGHGHTRV
+136 SDHGRTFV
-145 LGGDANLRAIHSR
+145 LGGDDNLRTIDSR

-172 ASFPREVGGLESI
+172 ASFPDDVAGLDSI
-185 AVATT
+185 AVATA
-190 ERLAHRTPDPAG
+190 ERLTGRPPDQRG
-202 FRDGRAWIDYRGP
+202 FRDGKAWIDYRGP
-215 PGTIPTVPFSDVMG
+215 PGTIPTVSFSDVVRG
-229 GKVPDSMLRGKLVVV
+229 RVPDSRIRGQIVVV

-263 LMAGAEVQANA
+263 LMPGAEVQANA
-274 IWTALH
+274 IWTALD

-285 SAPPWVDLLILVA
+285 SAPPALNLLVLIL
-298 LAILPPLVRWRLP
+298 LGLLPPLARWRLP
-311 LGVVGALTVVA
+311 LGAVGGVTVLA
-322 GAAFLVAAQLA
+322 GAGFLAGAQLA
-333 FEAGTI
+333 FERGTI
-339 VDVAAPL
+339 VDVAPSL
-346 LALIA
+346 LALVM

-404 EWRDAETGVH
+404 EWRDVETGVH
-414 IERMGRLCER
+414 IERMGRMCER

-430 LGIVEAD
+430 MSIVEAD

-454 DEILLKPAKLDPA
+454 DEILLKPGKLDAA
-467 EWTKMKTHTTIG
+467 EWETMKTHTTIG

-491 QMAEQIARSHHEKWD
+491 QMAEQIARSHHERWD
-506 GSGYPEGLEG
+506 GSGYPDGLKGGE
-516 DQIPLAARIC
+516 IPLAARIC

-536 SPRPYKDAWPLHEV
+536 SPRPYKDAWPLSEV
-550 IRELGSLRGTHLDPA
+550 MRELASLRGTHLDPA

-572 LAADVYEECFAPHVA
+572 LAPDLHAECFREEIALA
-587 PQHVAPHAAPAH
+587 AH
-599 ADAAA
+599 AGRRGRIAAV

>member
-1 MSLPAAPDTMTGRR
+1 MDNPSAPAPMTGRR
-15 RLAALAMVAVAACAV
+15 RLAALGTVALVACAIGV
-30 GIAARESGA
+30 AARESGA
-39 LAPLEREALKA
+39 LAPLERETLKT
-50 RFDLRGTEEVDGM
+50 RFDVRGTEPVRG
-63 LVVGVD
+63 LVVVGID
-69 AKTFTDVDHN
+69 AKTFTELDHT
-79 WPFPRSLHAQVVREL
+79 WPFPRTKHGAVVRRLHAA
-94 HKKGARAIVY
+94 GARSIIY
-104 DVQFTEPTAPKQD
+104 DVQFTERTTDAAD
-117 LALYNALGDA
+117 FALYDALGDA

-145 LGGDANLRAIHSR
+145 LGGDDNLRAINSR

-185 AVATT
+185 AVVAT
-190 ERLAHRTPDPAG
+190 ERIAHHTPDPDG

-215 PGTIPTVPFSDVMG
+215 PGTIPTVSFSDVV
-229 GKVPDSMLRGKLVVV
+229 KDHVPDAQIRNRVVVV

-250 LRDVHSTPVGGEQ
+250 LRDVHSTPVGGEE
-263 LMAGAEVQANA
+263 LMPGAEVQANA
-274 IWTALH
+274 IWTAVD

-285 SAPPWVDLLILVA
+285 STAPAFNLLILA
-298 LAILPPLVRWRLP
+298 LLAMLPPLARWRLP
-311 LGVVGALTVVA
+311 LGAVSAVTVLVGAGFLA
-322 GAAFLVAAQLA
+322 GAQLA
-333 FEAGTI
+333 FQNGTI

-346 LALIA
+346 LALIL

-359 SEFAERRVRYRVSRD
+359 SEFAERRVRTRVSRD

-383 ERTADLADAEREIA
+383 ERTADHADAEREIA

-430 LGIVEAD
+430 LSVVEAE

-454 DEILLKPAKLDPA
+454 DEIPLKPGKLDAA
-467 EWTKMKTHTTIG
+467 EWAHMKTHTTIG
-479 ASILSGSKSALV
+479 AAILSGSKSALV
-491 QMAEQIARSHHEKWD
+491 QMAEQIARSHHERWD
-506 GSGYPEGLEG
+506 GTGYPDGLSG
-516 DQIPLAARIC
+516 DEIPLPARIC

-536 SPRPYKDAWPLHEV
+536 SPRPYKDAWPLAEV
-550 IRELGSLRGTHLDPA
+550 IRELASQRGTHLDPA

-572 LAADVYEECFAPHVA
+572 VAADLHAECFGEDM
-587 PQHVAPHAAPAH
+587 AAGSPERH
-599 ADAAA
+599 RGIAAA

>member
-1 MSLPAAPDTMTGRR
+1 MTGRR
-15 RLAALAMVAVAACAV
+15 RLAALGAVALAACAV
-30 GIAARESGA
+30 GLAARESGA

-50 RFDLRGTEEVDGM
+50 RFDVRGPEPVKGM
-63 LVVGVD
+63 LVVGID
-69 AKTFTDVDHN
+69 DKTFGDLQAQ
-79 WPFPRSLHAQVVREL
+79 WPFSRLRHARVVRRL
-94 HKKGARAIVY
+94 DAAGARSIIY
-104 DVQFTEPTAPKQD
+104 DVQFTEQTSLRAD
-117 LALYNALGDA
+117 LALYNAIGDA
-127 GGAVLATSE
+127 GGAVMATSE
-136 SDGHGHTRV
+136 SDHGRTNV
-145 LGGDANLRAIHSR
+145 LGGDDNLRTIDSR

-163 LRNDTSGAI
+163 LRNNTSGAI
-172 ASFPREVGGLESI
+172 ASFPDDVAGLDSI
-185 AVATT
+185 AVATA
-190 ERLAHRTPDPAG
+190 ERLNGRTPDPEG
-202 FRDGRAWIDYRGP
+202 FRDGKAWIDYRGP
-215 PGTIPTVPFSDVMG
+215 PGTIPTVSFSDVLYG
-229 GKVPDSMLRGKLVVV
+229 RVPKEQIRDRIVVV

-285 SAPPWVDLLILVA
+285 SAPPVLNLLVLILLGV
-298 LAILPPLVRWRLP
+298 LAPLARWRLP
-311 LGVVGALTVVA
+311 LGAVGGVTVLA
-322 GAAFLVAAQLA
+322 GAGFLAGAQFA
-333 FEAGTI
+333 FEEGTI

-346 LALIA
+346 LALVI

-430 LGIVEAD
+430 MSIVEAD

-467 EWTKMKTHTTIG
+467 EWAKMKTHTTIG

-491 QMAEQIARSHHEKWD
+491 QMAEQIARSHHERWD
-506 GSGYPEGLEG
+506 GSGYPDGLKG
-516 DQIPLAARIC
+516 DEIPLAARIC

-536 SPRPYKDAWPLHEV
+536 SPRPYKEAWPIADV
-550 IRELGSLRGTHLDPA
+550 MRELAGLRGTHLDPA

-572 LAADVYEECFAPHVA
+572 LAPDLHAECFGEEPSAGF
-587 PQHVAPHAAPAH
+587 
-599 ADAAA
+599 AAA